1 MEKHHHRLL
10 DAAIALFLVGAVA
23 MALLIAR
30 GILLAAEAETDLAN
44 RDGKSNAT
52 ATAKALDTE
61 FGAMRHLA
69 RLFVAERKALL
80 QDVAAA
86 RDPNDH
92 IFDLAEAVSRW
103 FPHSL
108 AFTIV
113 DGDGVPLVTDFKNGI
128 GPVCLADL
136 KLSAAG
142 KLDKVTLH
150 ATAEGISHV
159 DIVAPLTFRDGR
171 RGSFMVSFTTTGLA
185 GLMSASGDSRFVASL
200 VPAHTPAGSNE
211 YLAPVPA
218 TDLAIK
224 ARLDPKFLDVIDG
237 ITRRDLLIYVGGF
250 SAFALFGASVLLWMR
265 RRLRRAS
272 PG

>member
-1 MEKHHHRLL
+1 MKTQHRLL
-10 DAAIALFLVGAVA
+10 DAAIAVFLLGAVA

-69 RLFVAERKALL
+69 RVFVAERRALL
-80 QDVAAA
+80 EDIGA
-86 RDPNDH
+86 RGDPNDH

-103 FPHSL
+103 FPHNL
-108 AFTIV
+108 AFTIA
-113 DGDGVPLVTDFKNGI
+113 DGEGVPLVTDFKNGI
-128 GPVCLADL
+128 GPACLADL

-142 KLDKVTLH
+142 RLDRVPLH
-150 ATAEGISHV
+150 MAGGISHV
-159 DIVAPLTFRDGR
+159 DILVPVTFRDGR

-185 GLMSASGDSRFVASL
+185 GLMSASGDSRYTVSL
-200 VPAHTPAGSNE
+200 VPAGTPAGINE
-211 YLAPVPA
+211 FLAPVPVS
-218 TDLAIK
+218 DLAIK
-224 ARLDPKFLDVIDG
+224 VRLDPKFLDVVDG
-237 ITRRDLLIYVGGF
+237 ISRRDLLIYVGGF

-265 RRLRRAS
+265 RRLRRAP